1 MDKRATITIL
11 VGLGIFA
18 VGIIGFVI
26 GGFGIAGIE
35 ESTEFTLE
43 DVTNGT
49 IYLEDRDGYGEL
61 GVTFWV
67 QGEYL
72 DDDENGIWD
81 ACEIVTIT
89 VTESP
94 EIAERWDDNAQALAG
109 KFYSEVVF
117 DYDGQESSDCSAD
130 PFNKNLDRVGK
141 GYVKIGRACLGC
153 LAGDFSF
160 ESNVNV
166 SVTYDDVLIEELG
179 EDIGLIAMG
188 FLGGSGALCCGI
200 IVMLIGVVLIFTLKD
215 DAPVEMSVNPDG
227 TFSMDSTPDNTVGVG
242 VNQSVS
248 QITTSSVITEEM
260 TKAEPYHFPSTES
273 TPEIQ
278 EKTD

>member
-81 ACEIVTIT
+81 VCETVNIT
-89 VTESP
+89 VTEAP
-94 EIAERWDDNAQALAG
+94 EISDWGAHNGD
-109 KFYSEVVF
+109 FYYEVVSN
-117 DYDGQESSDCSAD
+117 YDGQKASDCNAD
-130 PFNKNLDRVGK
+130 MRNKNTDAHYYFE
-141 GYVKIGRACLGC
+141 GYVKIGRACFGC
-153 LAGDFSF
+153 FAGDFSF

-166 SVTYDDVLIEELG
+166 SVTYDDVLFEEVG
-179 EDIGLIAMG
+179 EHVGLIAMG

-200 IVMLIGVVLIFTLKD
+200 IVMLIGVILIFTLKD
-215 DAPVEMSVNPDG
+215 DAPVEMSVNADG

-273 TPEIQ
+273 TPAIQ